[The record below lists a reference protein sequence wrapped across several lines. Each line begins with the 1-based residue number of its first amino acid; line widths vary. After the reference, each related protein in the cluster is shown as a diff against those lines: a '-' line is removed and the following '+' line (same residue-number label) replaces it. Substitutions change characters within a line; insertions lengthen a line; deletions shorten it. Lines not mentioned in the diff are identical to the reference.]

1 MRLILLGPPGAGKGT
16 QAQLLMKRYGIP
28 QLSTGDMLRAS
39 VKAGTSLGVEVKSIM
54 ESGALVPDD
63 LIVRLISDRL
73 CDSDCLNGFILD
85 GFPRTE
91 AQATSLDQMLS
102 DRGISLD
109 CVVSI
114 TVDQRALVDRIVGRF
129 TCKSCGIGYHETL
142 NRPRVEGV
150 CDACGGKEFFRRDD
164 DKAETVMAR
173 LTAYIQQTAP
183 IIPYYKE
190 KGRFLEVNGMGEIE
204 VVQELIVNDLEGRSK

>member
-39 VKAGTSLGVEVKSIM
+39 VKAGTPLGVEVKSIM

-73 CDSDCLNGFILD
+73 GDSDCLNGFILD

-129 TCKSCGIGYHETL
+129 TCKSCGIGYHDTL
-142 NRPRVEGV
+142 NRPRVDGV
-150 CDACGGKEFFRRDD
+150 CDACGGKEFFRRED
-164 DKAETVMAR
+164 DKAETVVAR

-190 KGRFLEVNGMGEIE
+190 KGRFAEVNGMGEID

>member
-1 MRLILLGPPGAGKGT
+1 VRLILLGPPGAGKGT

-39 VKAGTSLGVEVKSIM
+39 VKAGTPLGVEVKSIM

-73 CDSDCLNGFILD
+73 GDSDCLNGFILD

-129 TCKSCGIGYHETL
+129 TCKSCGIGYHDTL
-142 NRPRVEGV
+142 NRPRVDGV
-150 CDACGGKEFFRRDD
+150 CDACGGKEFFRRED
-164 DKAETVMAR
+164 DKAETVVAR

-190 KGRFLEVNGMGEIE
+190 KGRFAEVNGMGEID

>member
-1 MRLILLGPPGAGKGT
+1 VRLILLGPPGAGKGT

-39 VKAGTSLGVEVKSIM
+39 VKAGTPLGVEVKSIM

-73 CDSDCLNGFILD
+73 GDSDCLNGFILD

-114 TVDQRALVDRIVGRF
+114 TVDQRALVDRIIGRF
-129 TCKSCGIGYHETL
+129 TCKSCGIGYHDTL
-142 NRPRVEGV
+142 NRPRVDGV
-150 CDACGGKEFFRRDD
+150 CDACGGKEFFRRED
-164 DKAETVMAR
+164 DKVETVVAR

-190 KGRFLEVNGMGEIE
+190 KGRFAEVNGMGEID

>member
-39 VKAGTSLGVEVKSIM
+39 VKAGTPLGVEVKSIM

-73 CDSDCLNGFILD
+73 GDSDCLNGFILD

-114 TVDQRALVDRIVGRF
+114 TVDQRALVDRIIGRF
-129 TCKSCGIGYHETL
+129 TCKSCGIGYHDTL
-142 NRPRVEGV
+142 NRPRVDGV
-150 CDACGGKEFFRRDD
+150 CDACGGKEFFRRED
-164 DKAETVMAR
+164 DKAETVVAR

-190 KGRFLEVNGMGEIE
+190 KGRFAEVNGMGEID

>member
-39 VKAGTSLGVEVKSIM
+39 VKAGTPLGVEVKSIM

-73 CDSDCLNGFILD
+73 GDSDCLNGFILD

-129 TCKSCGIGYHETL
+129 TCKSCGIGYHDTL
-142 NRPRVEGV
+142 NRPRVDGV
-150 CDACGGKEFFRRDD
+150 CDACGGKEFFRRED
-164 DKAETVMAR
+164 DKVETVVAR

-190 KGRFLEVNGMGEIE
+190 KGRFAEVNGMGEID

>member
-39 VKAGTSLGVEVKSIM
+39 VKAGTPLGVEVKSIM

-73 CDSDCLNGFILD
+73 GDSDCLNGFILD

-114 TVDQRALVDRIVGRF
+114 TVDQRALVDRIIGRF
-129 TCKSCGIGYHETL
+129 TCKSCGIGYHDTL
-142 NRPRVEGV
+142 NRPRVDGV
-150 CDACGGKEFFRRDD
+150 CDACGGKEFFRRED
-164 DKAETVMAR
+164 DKVETVVAR

-190 KGRFLEVNGMGEIE
+190 KGRFAEVNGMGEID